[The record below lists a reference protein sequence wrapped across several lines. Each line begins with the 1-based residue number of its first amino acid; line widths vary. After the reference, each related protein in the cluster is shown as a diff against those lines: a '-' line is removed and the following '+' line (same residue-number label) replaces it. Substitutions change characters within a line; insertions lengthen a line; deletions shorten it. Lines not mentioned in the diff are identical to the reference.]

1 VVEVFRINGVA
12 AEFQGGGEDGGIP
25 VGKPMGMAKPAA

>member
-1 VVEVFRINGVA
+1 MA

-25 VGKPMGMAKPAA
+25 VGKPVARFIPVDTVAGRTASL